1 MTACE
6 TVEKDLNDDI
16 IYQILIKIADKEM
29 PYIEDRH
36 QLMNVLY
43 AYMHKNPDELEFE
56 VAYGFITRIQYYPK
70 CDMYQAV
77 YLT

>member
-1 MTACE
+1 MSVCGL
-6 TVEKDLNDDI
+6 EKELNDDI
-16 IYQILIKIADKEM
+16 IYQILIKIADKEI
-29 PYIEDRH
+29 PYIENRY

-43 AYMHKNPDELEFE
+43 TYMNKNPGELEFE

-70 CDMYQAV
+70 SDMYQAV